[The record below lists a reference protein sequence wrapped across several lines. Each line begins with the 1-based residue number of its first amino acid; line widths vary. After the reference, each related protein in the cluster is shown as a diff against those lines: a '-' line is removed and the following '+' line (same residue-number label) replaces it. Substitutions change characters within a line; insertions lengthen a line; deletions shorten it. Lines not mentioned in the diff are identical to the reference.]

1 MFSVCNG
8 KEKSAN
14 WIVSNAYLVFVS
26 ALIVRPISLIGVNV
40 IAPAFCLKFGQ
51 VCNCCV
57 TAKNSSN
64 HHHKNNTSDNDTDTV
79 NVNANNVN
87 NVTVNAAGK
96 GKKGYKNVRGT
107 QMGMHG
113 RGIFHAASFGG
124 DTNEEEG
131 IEEMVLFHEQD
142 IVDGLEVGTLAGKRT
157 PPSTPVHLRKRDEQ
171 KIAVALSPKKIKNNK
186 LSVAVQDIELT
197 EMNK

>member
-64 HHHKNNTSDNDTDTV
+64 HHHKKNTSDNDTDTV
-79 NVNANNVN
+79 NVNVNANNVN
-87 NVTVNAAGK
+87 SNAAGK

-124 DTNEEEG
+124 DVNEEEG

-171 KIAVALSPKKIKNNK
+171 KIAVALSPKKIENNK